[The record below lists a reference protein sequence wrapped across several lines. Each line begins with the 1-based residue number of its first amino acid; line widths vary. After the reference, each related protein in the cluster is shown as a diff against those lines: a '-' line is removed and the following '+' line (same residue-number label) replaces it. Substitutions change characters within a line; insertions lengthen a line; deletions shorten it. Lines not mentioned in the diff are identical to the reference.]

1 MSQKIYSVD
10 EARIL
15 AKRRLPKMMFDF
27 IDGAAGAER
36 AKARNREALDA
47 IFLQPRVLV
56 NVDQRNLRTTFLG
69 REWGLPFG
77 IAPMGM
83 CELAWPGTDKMLA
96 QAAVH
101 YDIPLGLSTAGST
114 SIEDIYAEAGQ
125 NSWFQLYVGGSEE
138 QAMGLVDRALTA
150 GYTTLIFTVDV
161 PQVAPRLRDLR
172 NGFGIPFKIGP
183 KQFVDFAMHPRWSLT
198 TLFGGA
204 PSLANF
210 PETGNETFKRNEG
223 RGKVDWPFLDRL
235 RERWP
240 NSLIVKGV
248 TSAEDAV
255 RIQAAGADAI
265 YVSNHGGRQLDS
277 APPAI
282 TVLPKVRAAVGADYP
297 LIFDSGIRSGDSVIK
312 ALALGADF
320 VMLGRPFLY
329 ATAAAGQKGLTDVIE
344 ALTNEISV
352 TMAQVGRTDINQIDS
367 SVLVLRQEWS
377 DGNP

>member
-1 MSQKIYSVD
+1 M
-10 EARIL
+10 
-15 AKRRLPKMMFDF
+15 
-27 IDGAAGAER
+27 
-36 AKARNREALDA
+36 
-47 IFLQPRVLV
+47 
-56 NVDQRNLRTTFLG
+56 
-69 REWGLPFG
+69 
-77 IAPMGM
+77 
-83 CELAWPGTDKMLA
+83 
-96 QAAVH
+96 
-101 YDIPLGLSTAGST
+101 
-114 SIEDIYAEAGQ
+114 
-125 NSWFQLYVGGSEE
+125 
-138 QAMGLVDRALTA
+138 
-150 GYTTLIFTVDV
+150 
-161 PQVAPRLRDLR
+161 
-172 NGFGIPFKIGP
+172 
-183 KQFVDFAMHPRWSLT
+183 
-198 TLFGGA
+198 
-204 PSLANF
+204 
-210 PETGNETFKRNEG
+210 
-223 RGKVDWPFLDRL
+223 
-235 RERWP
+235 
-240 NSLIVKGV
+240 

-255 RIQAAGADAI
+255 RIQAAGADGI